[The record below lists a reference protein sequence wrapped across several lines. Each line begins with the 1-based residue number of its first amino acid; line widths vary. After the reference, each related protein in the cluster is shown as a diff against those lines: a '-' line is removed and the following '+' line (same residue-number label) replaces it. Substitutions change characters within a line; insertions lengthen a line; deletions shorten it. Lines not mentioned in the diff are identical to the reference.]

1 MALRRRS
8 ERVARSRR
16 RKLSAP
22 SRAASTD
29 VRRPLVRGVTRL
41 LVPAVLV
48 VLTVAML
55 AVGALPTRTWLDQRS
70 TAAAAERRLAELD
83 AANADAEARAAA
95 LQSDQEIERM
105 AREQYGY
112 ARVGEEVYGILPQ
125 AEDPVRV
132 PEAWPFTGLGA
143 TLER

>member
-1 MALRRRS
+1 M
-8 ERVARSRR
+8 SR
-16 RKLSAP
+16 P
-22 SRAASTD
+22 SS
-29 VRRPLVRGVTRL
+29 
-41 LVPAVLV
+41 
-48 VLTVAML
+48 
-55 AVGALPTRTWLDQRS
+55 LDSSWTQR
-70 TAAAAERRLAELD
+70 
-83 AANADAEARAAA
+83 ADAEARAAA